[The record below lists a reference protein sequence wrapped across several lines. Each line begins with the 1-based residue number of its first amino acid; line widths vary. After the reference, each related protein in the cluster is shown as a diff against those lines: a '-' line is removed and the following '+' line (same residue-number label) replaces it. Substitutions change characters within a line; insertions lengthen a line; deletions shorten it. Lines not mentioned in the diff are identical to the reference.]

1 MKFAYE
7 QNTTCEMSIEIFK
20 GACQHDFKTLS
31 KILGDTKSNRY
42 LNNWSMDGHMLCF
55 LVLGLC
61 HLNTTLNT
69 FSNVFRSM
77 KLPSSSCR

>member
-42 LNNWSMDGHMLCF
+42 LNN
-55 LVLGLC
+55 
-61 HLNTTLNT
+61 
-69 FSNVFRSM
+69 
-77 KLPSSSCR
+77 